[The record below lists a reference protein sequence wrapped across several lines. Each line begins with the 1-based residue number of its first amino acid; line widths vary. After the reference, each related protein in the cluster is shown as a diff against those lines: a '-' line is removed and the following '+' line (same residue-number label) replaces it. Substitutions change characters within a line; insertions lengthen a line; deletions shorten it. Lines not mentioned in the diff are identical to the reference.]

1 MYFSQYKNW
10 LLSIAAVVTL
20 LLGST
25 IYYSAAFSSDS
36 ETMRFTDL
44 SDADIDMILAVKAE
58 MQLAKIEADY

>member
-10 LLSIAAVVTL
+10 FLSITAVVTL

-25 IYYSAAFSSDS
+25 IYYSSAFSSDS

>member
-10 LLSIAAVVTL
+10 FLSITAVVTL

-25 IYYSAAFSSDS
+25 MYYSAAFSSDS

-44 SDADIDMILAVKAE
+44 SDTDIDMILAVKAE

>member
-1 MYFSQYKNW
+1 MYLSQYKNW
-10 LLSIAAVVTL
+10 FLSITAVVTL

-25 IYYSAAFSSDS
+25 IYYSSAFSSDS